1 MSEVTK
7 AIQYICDEKGL
18 EYEEVL
24 EAVQSALGAAYR
36 KDFGNRQQNIQVVFD
51 PETGDMKVWDEKEVV
66 GDVDEEKLEAD
77 QEELSRL
84 REEAIKEGRELT
96 DEETEGLVKFNPKT
110 QLMLTEAKE
119 HDKKAKVGQILK
131 INLEVPGD
139 FGRMAAQ
146 TAKQVV
152 IQRLR
157 EAERNTVYDELKEK
171 VGELIN
177 GVVQRRDRSGSIII
191 DLGKVTALLPANE
204 QIRGEQYRPSSRM
217 RFYIQA
223 VEMGNRGLEI
233 VLSRSS
239 AKMVEAIFTEEIPE
253 INAESVEIK
262 GIARDAGYRS
272 KVAVYTDEDTIDPIG
287 SCIGQRGS
295 RITTIIDE
303 LGGEKIDVIQYSDDP
318 VTYIKNALSPAKI
331 DAVELNEEEKEATVK
346 VIEDQFSLA
355 IGRGGQNVR
364 LAAELTGW
372 KINVVQKDGEAVVSS
387 EDEENAESVSAE
399 AAPDKATEEV
409 KEEKPKKKATKKKAK
424 KEDKEEE
431 AVEEVKEEKEEKPKK
446 KVAKKTTK
454 KKAKKDDEKKE
465 ESPSAKATEDKEAEE
480 SKEEEK

>member
-7 AIQYICDEKGL
+7 AIQFICDEKGL

-84 REEAIKEGRELT
+84 REGAIKEGRELT

-119 HDKKAKVGQILK
+119 HKKKAKVGEILK

-157 EAERNTVYDELKEK
+157 EAERNTVYDELKER
-171 VGELIN
+171 VGELIH
-177 GVVQRRDRSGSIII
+177 GVIQRRDRSGAIII
-191 DLGKVTALLPANE
+191 DLGKVTGLLPVNE

-233 VLSRSS
+233 VLSRSN
-239 AKMVEAIFTEEIPE
+239 KNMVEAIFSEEIPE
-253 INAESVEIK
+253 INAETVEIK
-262 GIARDAGYRS
+262 GIARDPGFRS

-303 LGGEKIDVIQYSDDP
+303 LGGEKIDVIQYSDDA

-331 DAVELNEEEKEATVK
+331 HSVELNEEEKEATVK
-346 VIEDQFSLA
+346 VVEDQFSLA

-364 LAAELTGW
+364 LAADLTGW
-372 KINVVQKDGEAVVSS
+372 KINVVQEGGEAKDAEGEKGEEGKET
-387 EDEENAESVSAE
+387 EDKEDAEE
-399 AAPDKATEEV
+399 
-409 KEEKPKKKATKKKAK
+409 KEEKPKKKATKKKTTK
-424 KEDKEEE
+424 KKADKTEKEEE
-431 AVEEVKEEKEEKPKK
+431 STEEKEEKPKK
-446 KVAKKTTK
+446 KVAKKTAK
-454 KKAKKDDEKKE
+454 KKAEKEDKKE
-465 ESPSAKATEDKEAEE
+465 EAVEKVEEE
-480 SKEEEK
+480 SVKEVEEEKEEKTEE